1 MTPPTTTPNARDK
14 KKPNSA
20 PSSPNVDVSVPSRHQ
35 NLRSSSMGGKT
46 PQQQLQQ
53 HDTKPAPMRPIKTLL
68 SKCPCQA
75 SNEKSWRIKC
85 SCCRQVW
92 HTSCCHLVAKTLT
105 EKVVIELEKE
115 WICPWCFVPP
125 FLRPANH
132 PSIQNESKL
141 FGAVVAGVISD
152 KITESVEDCIAAKI
166 TEMGQSIDTCVTQA
180 VDAQMVKIGE
190 EMDKIQE
197 RILSNST
204 TIQTSTSL
212 SPQGN
217 DSDNSCTIPNPTN
230 HIEDYIEVFLNAEE
244 ASDALKSLSEL
255 QFSKVKGRE
264 VSSFGERYTYT
275 GAPSSNNK
283 DIPPFLKKLIEKL
296 EATEGYQ
303 NMDINQVIVNKY
315 TGSHSYLPEHSD
327 NEPSLRPQSRIL
339 TLSIGSERN
348 MLFRDKWAGREERLA
363 VPNGSLYA
371 MAQESQHYWTHRID
385 KEETGGDARYSITL
399 RSVGSQYKNATII
412 LGDSNTKHLKFGS
425 GKQKEKGT
433 FGFHLPGQRV
443 ESFHIR
449 DIDPKKCI
457 GYQNVLLHCGIN
469 DIRDK
474 SPGRLSN
481 DANPLDID
489 AHFAMLVEKIK
500 EIKLLCPYTSILV
513 SPILP
518 TKNYK
523 LNKRVVQFNSLLFDF
538 VTTNDNSDGVRCLDF
553 SEFVDSSSGT
563 LREDLGTWDS
573 ENGCLNKKDI
583 LHLGKSGI
591 RLLAKIVK
599 QSVQHRY
606 VTNRSYRDTL
616 SLSLGVS

>member
-1 MTPPTTTPNARDK
+1 
-14 KKPNSA
+14 
-20 PSSPNVDVSVPSRHQ
+20 
-35 NLRSSSMGGKT
+35 
-46 PQQQLQQ
+46 
-53 HDTKPAPMRPIKTLL
+53 
-68 SKCPCQA
+68 
-75 SNEKSWRIKC
+75 
-85 SCCRQVW
+85 
-92 HTSCCHLVAKTLT
+92 
-105 EKVVIELEKE
+105 
-115 WICPWCFVPP
+115 
-125 FLRPANH
+125 
-132 PSIQNESKL
+132 
-141 FGAVVAGVISD
+141 
-152 KITESVEDCIAAKI
+152 
-166 TEMGQSIDTCVTQA
+166 
-180 VDAQMVKIGE
+180 
-190 EMDKIQE
+190 
-197 RILSNST
+197 
-204 TIQTSTSL
+204 
-212 SPQGN
+212 
-217 DSDNSCTIPNPTN
+217 
-230 HIEDYIEVFLNAEE
+230 
-244 ASDALKSLSEL
+244 
-255 QFSKVKGRE
+255 
-264 VSSFGERYTYT
+264 
-275 GAPSSNNK
+275 
-283 DIPPFLKKLIEKL
+283 
-296 EATEGYQ
+296 
-303 NMDINQVIVNKY
+303 
-315 TGSHSYLPEHSD
+315 
-327 NEPSLRPQSRIL
+327 
-339 TLSIGSERN
+339 